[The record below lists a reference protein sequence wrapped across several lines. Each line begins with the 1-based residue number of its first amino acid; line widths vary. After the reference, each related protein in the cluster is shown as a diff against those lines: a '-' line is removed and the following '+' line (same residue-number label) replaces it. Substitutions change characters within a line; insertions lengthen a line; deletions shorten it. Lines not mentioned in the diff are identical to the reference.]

1 MAPCGYCGILHPLG
15 PSLSCPLHFS
25 VLSAASWF
33 FTHTLSNFGDPNA
46 VSGDSDTPLGCG
58 DAVRLFFSMP
68 RSAGTGLWCSR
79 SRLGL
84 LLRSAGITV
93 AGCVQRGR
101 FWGVF

>member
-1 MAPCGYCGILHPLG
+1 MDTVASSIHWDRLSLVPCTSVS
-15 PSLSCPLHFS
+15 SLQ
-25 VLSAASWF
+25 ASWF
-33 FTHTLSNFGDPNA
+33 FTHTQNNFGDPHA
-46 VSGDSDTPLGCG
+46 VSGDSEIPLGCG
-58 DAVRLFFSMP
+58 DAVRLFFSMA

-84 LLRSAGITV
+84 LLRSAGISV